1 MLSLVQP
8 PQTLTLRA
16 LAEWG
21 HVHSSF
27 PAAGQPWVPAPGGLG
42 SWKRQAET
50 KAQKTTLGHDGRC
63 WGPRFHWGL
72 GGPPGGHLQG

>member
-27 PAAGQPWVPAPGGLG
+27 
-42 SWKRQAET
+42 S
-50 KAQKTTLGHDGRC
+50 RC
-63 WGPRFHWGL
+63 WAALGASPRRTGQL
-72 GGPPGGHLQG
+72 EATG